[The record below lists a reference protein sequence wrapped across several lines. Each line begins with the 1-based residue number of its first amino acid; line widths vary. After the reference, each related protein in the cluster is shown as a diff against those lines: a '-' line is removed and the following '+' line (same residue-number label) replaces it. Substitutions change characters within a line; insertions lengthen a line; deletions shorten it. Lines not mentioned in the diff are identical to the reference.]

1 MQRLIDETRLNLLL
15 EQKKDCIGKRVTWD
29 SILSAVSFLLGA
41 LLASYSDLC
50 GIPGVVFKTL
60 FLSAGVFFT
69 CKAVWDVWKSV
80 RNSYSYKDL
89 LDDINKLDEIKHNYS
104 IVLIRDSFNDH
115 ANRFLLVDDPRWECK
130 LFLYYKH
137 NENNEDF
144 ITDHLSRELKIDRS
158 DISLSFRFDRISEK
172 VSGSD
177 GQRKVY
183 SHKFYV
189 TEVQNFPDF
198 MKLDTFECDGKIYH
212 WMSIGDLEKDPRAME
227 KNSDIIAF
235 VKQGI

>member
-1 MQRLIDETRLNLLL
+1 MN
-15 EQKKDCIGKRVTWD
+15 RVTWD

-80 RNSYSYKDL
+80 RNSYNYKDL

-115 ANRFLLVDDPRWECK
+115 ANRFLLVDDPRWKCK
-130 LFLYYKH
+130 LFLYYKQ
-137 NENNEDF
+137 NENNEAF
-144 ITDHLSRELKIDRS
+144 IADHLSRELRIERS
-158 DISLSFRFDRISEK
+158 DISLCFRFDRIGEK

-189 TEVQNFPDF
+189 AEVQKFPDS
-198 MKLDTFECDGKIYH
+198 MKSDIFECDGKIYH
-212 WMSIGDLEKDPRAME
+212 WMSIGDLEKDPCAME
-227 KNSDIIAF
+227 KNGDIIAF
-235 VKQGI
+235 VRQGI